1 MALLTVRVGDNPDEW
16 PDERIGALVGHATQL
31 GDVWYP
37 VTDGRRD
44 DQGAVLVIDTGDTG
58 PTLARGAS
66 TQLGPVE

>member
-16 PDERIGALVGHATQL
+16 PDERLNTLVGHATQL
-31 GDVWYP
+31 GDDWYP

-44 DQGAVLVIDTGDTG
+44 ERGAVLVVDTGDTG
-58 PTLARGAS
+58 PALDPGAR